1 MKRRSLVKARAL
13 VGRPAEVVRFAL
25 VLFALLLLTGCGEIS
40 KTRRAVSR
48 IGAENLRREM
58 LAVCREG
65 FARGGA
71 QKIAETNWPDSARA
85 FHPLGLWAEP
95 DGAYLLIDSDADG
108 ERGVFLPRILSEK
121 DPLCSPALKHEK
133 LAAGVYWYDRKR

>member
-1 MKRRSLVKARAL
+1 
-13 VGRPAEVVRFAL
+13 VVTHFAL
-25 VLFALLLLTGCGEIS
+25 ILCALLLTGCGEVS
-40 KTRRAVSR
+40 KARREVGRA
-48 IGAENLRREM
+48 GGEKLRREI

-65 FARGGA
+65 FAAGGA
-71 QKIAETNWPDSARA
+71 QRIPETNWPESARA

-108 ERGVFLPRILSEK
+108 ERGIYLPRILSEK
-121 DPLCSPALKHEK
+121 DPLCSPALKHQK